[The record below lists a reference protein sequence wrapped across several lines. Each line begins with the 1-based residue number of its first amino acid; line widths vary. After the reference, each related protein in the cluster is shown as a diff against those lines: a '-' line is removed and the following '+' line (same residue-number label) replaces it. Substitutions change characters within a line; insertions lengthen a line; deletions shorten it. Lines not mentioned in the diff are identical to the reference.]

1 MTTKNTTQRTPE
13 LSFDGCGINGPDEYR
28 TRLATFNREG
38 WPAETV
44 TKYGKLLEA
53 APELLAAV
61 RECCELLEFLR
72 LDYIHKGTGA
82 EIEYSEDGALQKA
95 RAAIARA
102 TGDSQTEGG
111 RL

>member
-28 TRLATFNREG
+28 TRLATFNRDG

-53 APELLAAV
+53 APELLAASTALVAHWDTLPDAV
-61 RECCELLEFLR
+61 RREANAADIGKF
-72 LDYIHKGTGA
+72 IT
-82 EIEYSEDGALQKA
+82 QA

-102 TGDSQTEGG
+102 TGDTQTEGG
-111 RL
+111 KL